1 MGFVLLPRPA
11 PGKLAVRTTSYVQAI
26 RGRGRRGPLFRDR
39 IDAGRQLADAVRD
52 HDVEVDLVL
61 GIPRG
66 GLPVAHPVAGALGVA
81 LDVIVASKIGA
92 PNDTEFAIGAVASD
106 GSLWRD
112 EDLIDRT
119 GADEAYAERAHE
131 SEAREARENLNA
143 IGSRPSHRT

>member
-1 MGFVLLPRPA
+1 M
-11 PGKLAVRTTSYVQAI
+11 
-26 RGRGRRGPLFRDR
+26 
-39 IDAGRQLADAVRD
+39 
-52 HDVEVDLVL
+52 L

-131 SEAREARENLNA
+131 SEAREAREKLERYRESA
-143 IGSRPSHRT
+143 EPPDLTSKHVLVVDDGFATGATVTTALSKSGRRELVTLPSRCGSGRRTRLSAFTSRPTR